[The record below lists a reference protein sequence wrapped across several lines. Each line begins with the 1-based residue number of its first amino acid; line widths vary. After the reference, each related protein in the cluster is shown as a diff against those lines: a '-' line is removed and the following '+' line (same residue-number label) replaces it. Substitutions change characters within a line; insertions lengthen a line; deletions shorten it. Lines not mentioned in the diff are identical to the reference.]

1 MSGNPRRPP
10 LVLWTWI
17 SVAVLVA
24 SLLALTALQYVM
36 PDNAESPYGLNQQGM
51 RMFQQQFFGHQIPGM
66 DVRAYTL
73 SFRLLL
79 SILWMSYVAIV
90 ILALRGGLIKTK
102 TVCALMMLISVLL
115 AILWP
120 ASLSFDPFTYIAYAR
135 IGVIHG
141 QNPYACEP
149 HYLSLVKD
157 PTAQFAP
164 WNQRTPWGPVWVLV
178 CMLIVKVM
186 HNVGLVWQVI
196 AVKLLGAGALIVA
209 ALAGRSIARHFSPNA
224 GDVALPAIG
233 LNPLFLVEGPAS
245 GHNDLPMMSLL
256 LVGISLF
263 LKKRYFA
270 ASLLFGLSIGIKYVT
285 ILILPWAIMECCRGR
300 PFRQK
305 VWFSTAM
312 ASLSAIPTVLC
323 FLPFRHGSSAFA
335 GLYER
340 WLWSASLPG
349 GKGMNGTDWM
359 QAATHGSIVRALGL
373 QLVLIPLFACLSWWF
388 LCEKAANRWL
398 AAWVIFSLGIV
409 LVVTGVWFPW
419 YLIWPMA
426 VSLAWWDRLH
436 IRLSALCLVVAFL
449 LSMLYTV
456 APLR

>member
-24 SLLALTALQYVM
+24 SLLALTSLQYVM
-36 PDNAESPYGLNQQGM
+36 PDTAESPYGLNHQGM

-66 DVRAYTL
+66 DLRTYTL

-79 SILWMSYVAIV
+79 SILWMSYVAAI
-90 ILALRGGLIKTK
+90 ILALRGGMGKAKI
-102 TVCALMMLISVLL
+102 VIALMVFMSILL

-141 QNPYACEP
+141 QNPYACKP
-149 HYLSLVKD
+149 DYLSLVKD
-157 PTAQFAP
+157 PTARFAP

-186 HNVGLVWQVI
+186 HNAGLVWQVI
-196 AVKLLGAGALIVA
+196 VIKLLGAGALVGA

-224 GDVALPAIG
+224 GDVALLAIG

-263 LKKRYFA
+263 LKKRYFT
-270 ASLLFGLSIGIKYVT
+270 ASLLFGLSIGIKYITV
-285 ILILPWAIMECCRGR
+285 LILPWAIIECCRGR

-305 VWFSTAM
+305 VWLSTAIT
-312 ASLSAIPTVLC
+312 AVTTIPVVLC
-323 FLPFRHGSSAFA
+323 FLPFMHGSSAFA

-340 WLWSASLPG
+340 WLWSACVPG
-349 GKGMNGTDWM
+349 AKDINPADWAQ
-359 QAATHGSIVRALGL
+359 QAATRGSIVRALGS
-373 QLVLIPLFACLSWWF
+373 QLVLIPLFACLSFWV
-388 LCEKAANRWL
+388 LQQKTANRWL
-398 AAWVIFSLGIV
+398 AAWVIFSLSLI
-409 LVVTGVWFPW
+409 LLVTGIWFPW
-419 YLIWPMA
+419 YVMWPWVVA
-426 VSLAWWDRLH
+426 LVWWDRLH

-456 APLR
+456 APH